1 MENSMVKE
9 ITPGD
14 VEASDSP
21 GTPSVTEQSLEEAG
35 KWAEGPGALYEHQ
48 IPHATQRHHQYKS
61 WNLGQKTGE
70 TTSDLTVVQY
80 ITKAAD
86 DLTVRKNLTLQHK
99 WQSVML

>member
-48 IPHATQRHHQYKS
+48 IPLATQRHH
-61 WNLGQKTGE
+61 
-70 TTSDLTVVQY
+70 
-80 ITKAAD
+80 
-86 DLTVRKNLTLQHK
+86 
-99 WQSVML
+99 